1 MKGTTMN
8 KAKISQIPTMLNGIY
23 NHGRNEQ
30 RNREMLERIDRRT
43 EVMVFIFR
51 ILFWVAITV
60 ATVHIAETIKF
71 YNIMH
76 NATMD
81 CIAEERDFNGY

>member
-1 MKGTTMN
+1 MN
-8 KAKISQIPTMLNGIY
+8 RANKISQIPTMLNGIY

-43 EVMVFIFR
+43 EIMVFIFR
-51 ILFWVAITV
+51 LLFWVSITV

-71 YNIMH
+71 YNIIH
-76 NATMD
+76 NATID
-81 CIAEERDFNGY
+81 CIAEERSFNGY